1 MHQGYDLVQHQSQ
14 RLVMTQTLQQAI
26 MLLQMS
32 SVELREFIQ
41 EAVTDNP
48 LLEWPI
54 TGKRTSVTKR
64 SSGVGRIHDAALQ
77 AVNQG
82 TDLHSM
88 LHEQLGLLTIP
99 PWLVAAVS
107 YLIDNL
113 DERGYLTITLEE
125 MAQAR
130 GMTLESVTNALAV
143 LHSLEPSGIGARS
156 LQECLQ
162 LQMQTK
168 HHHLQADT
176 PALYHLTIAIIQ
188 NGLEALGAGQ
198 YLKLQTRFKCS
209 RADLE
214 LAIHLIRTLYP
225 HPGTAFSHEVVAY
238 VVPDLAV
245 LKTEGRY
252 VVLMYDHAFPNLRF
266 NEYYRQLAKAELST
280 EEKEF
285 FVKKTTHALNLLR
298 SIEARRRTVYRVAE
312 AITEYQQDFFEFGS
326 QRLKPLTMKRMADE
340 LHLHEST
347 ISRAVAGKYADTPQ
361 GVMELKAFFSTALS
375 SAMGDDVSA
384 ASVQS
389 TIVSWIAKENPQSPL
404 TDQELADRFMRDGIK
419 VSRRTIAKYREELR
433 IPSSAVRKRKFMVDI

>member
-54 TGKRTSVTKR
+54 TAKRTSVTKR

-113 DERGYLTITLEE
+113 DERGYLTVTLEE
-125 MAQAR
+125 MAQTR
-130 GMTLESVTNALAV
+130 GMTVESATSALAV

-162 LQMQTK
+162 LQMQTT
-168 HHHLQADT
+168 HHHLQADN

-188 NGLEALGAGQ
+188 DGLEALGAGQ
-198 YLKLQTRFKCS
+198 YQKLQNRFKCS
-209 RADLE
+209 REDLE
-214 LAIHLIRTLYP
+214 LAIRLIRTLYP
-225 HPGTAFSHEVVAY
+225 HPGAAFSHEVVAY

-266 NEYYRQLAKAELST
+266 NDYYRQLAKAELST

-312 AITEYQQDFFEFGS
+312 AIAEYQQDFFEFGS

-340 LHLHEST
+340 LHLHESA

-404 TDQELADRFMRDGIK
+404 TDQELADRFLRDGIK